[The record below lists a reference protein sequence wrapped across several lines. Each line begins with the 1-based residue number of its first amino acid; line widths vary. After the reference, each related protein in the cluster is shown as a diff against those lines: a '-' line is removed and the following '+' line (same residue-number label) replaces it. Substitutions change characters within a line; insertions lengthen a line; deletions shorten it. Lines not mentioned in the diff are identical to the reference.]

1 MGEVGGL
8 TSRVAWVAAGVA
20 CAAAVSVGC
29 ATGSE
34 PNSDGA
40 VGIVEQGLDPTL
52 LPAAGGARRLI
63 DRQYIRTIAGILGPE
78 AAAVAAPP
86 EEPVAGVASVQ
97 AFELPITPIGVD
109 SFERSAVAVAAKA
122 LDFPTRLGQLAPC
135 VTQGP
140 NDQAFRSA
148 CYTEVAHRVGSLAFR
163 LPPTDEAKGRLV
175 DIGVAG
181 EQEGTDNA
189 SRLKAGLKYVIA
201 TIIETASF
209 VYSIEVGA
217 PSSVAAQRNLNGFE
231 LATRLALFLTGQ
243 GPTEALLDHA
253 AAGDLATPA
262 GIRAAAQEILTSPD
276 ARAGLND
283 QLDELFQL
291 KQVSIKGKDKLK
303 FPQFDAAL
311 AADMREEVQRFVQDI
326 VFDHPRSFLNLLFEE
341 ERFVSSRLATNVYNI
356 TPPAHEWD
364 LVDFSTQSVDQQ
376 RAGIL
381 TMPALLSVF
390 SHPVLNSPT
399 RRGLF
404 VTTQLFCGTVDPPPP
419 SANTSVPPPVGGT
432 LRQQME
438 AHRSNSFCA
447 SCHVWMDPLGFA
459 FENFDA
465 LGSYRTV
472 EVDAMGTSFP
482 IDATGTGINTI
493 NGHPFADFNGPREFS
508 ASIVDPVHDV
518 SRCWL
523 DQVYRNGVG
532 ATPNSGQDA
541 LLTQLDTDFVNDNY
555 SFLNLLLA
563 FVSSQA
569 FTQVGPPR

>member
-1 MGEVGGL
+1 
-8 TSRVAWVAAGVA
+8 
-20 CAAAVSVGC
+20 
-29 ATGSE
+29 
-34 PNSDGA
+34 
-40 VGIVEQGLDPTL
+40 
-52 LPAAGGARRLI
+52 
-63 DRQYIRTIAGILGPE
+63 
-78 AAAVAAPP
+78 
-86 EEPVAGVASVQ
+86 
-97 AFELPITPIGVD
+97 
-109 SFERSAVAVAAKA
+109 
-122 LDFPTRLGQLAPC
+122 
-135 VTQGP
+135 QGP
-140 NDQAFRSA
+140 SDQAFRSA
-148 CYTEVAHRVGSLAFR
+148 CYTEVAHRIGSLAFR
-163 LPPTDEAKGRLV
+163 LPPSVEAKARLV

-201 TIIETASF
+201 TIVETASF

-231 LATRLALFLTGQ
+231 LATRLALLLTGE

-253 AAGDLATPA
+253 VAGDLATPA
-262 GIRAAAQEILTSPD
+262 GIRAAAQEILSLPE

-291 KQVSIKGKDKLK
+291 KQVLIKGKDKVK

-326 VFDHPRSFLNLLFEE
+326 VFDHPRSFLDLLVEE
-341 ERFVSSRLATNVYNI
+341 QRFVSSRLAADVYDI
-356 TPPAHEWD
+356 TPPANEWD
-364 LVDFSTQSVDQQ
+364 LVDFSTQTVDQE

-404 VTTQLFCGTVDPPPP
+404 VTTQLFCGTVDPPPA
-419 SANTSVPPPVGGT
+419 SADTSVPTPVGGT

-459 FENFDA
+459 FEHFDA
-465 LGSYRTV
+465 VGGYRTV
-472 EVDAMGTSFP
+472 EVDAMGVSFP
-482 IDATGTGINTI
+482 IDATGTGITTI
-493 NGHPFADFNGPREFS
+493 NGHALTDFDGAREFS
-508 ASIVDPVHDV
+508 ASIADPALEV
-518 SRCWL
+518 SRCWI

-532 ATPNSGQDA
+532 ASANGGQDA
-541 LLTQLDTDFVNDNY
+541 LLAQLDTDFINDNY